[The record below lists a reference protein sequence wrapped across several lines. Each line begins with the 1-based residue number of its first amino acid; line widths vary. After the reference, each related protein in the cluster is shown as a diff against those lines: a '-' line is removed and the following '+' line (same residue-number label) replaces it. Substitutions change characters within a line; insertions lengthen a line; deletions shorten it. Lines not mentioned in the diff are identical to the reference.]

1 MFAEHPGQD
10 RLGWAGAQGK
20 KSSNLILMELGQRFV
35 LQVKHQ
41 AQSTLQIRKT
51 SQDRCSG
58 INIPPNLCCYGARWC
73 LGSAFTRLAPQAGA
87 LPCASSDEHPWHLVH
102 GQFWALGACHL
113 QFTCYLCKERSKG
126 HPGTPP
132 FLLKQAQYDFLPP
145 PSK

>member
-58 INIPPNLCCYGARWC
+58 INIPPNLCCYGARWS
-73 LGSAFTRLAPQAGA
+73 LEVP
-87 LPCASSDEHPWHLVH
+87 LPDWHLRQV
-102 GQFWALGACHL
+102 
-113 QFTCYLCKERSKG
+113 LCPVPAPMSI
-126 HPGTPP
+126 PGTWFMGSFGPLVP
-132 FLLKQAQYDFLPP
+132 VTCSSPAICAKRGARDTQGLL
-145 PSK
+145 PSY